1 MLRVVTY
8 DPITD
13 DDWSLN
19 WIGELDIE
27 NNIQFLMQAFK
38 IFKNRND
45 MFENSFKIQVQY
57 FTQKF
62 HPKILPQ
69 KFDPDILNLNFDELF
84 YYS

>member
-1 MLRVVTY
+1 M
-8 DPITD
+8 
-13 DDWSLN
+13 
-19 WIGELDIE
+19 
-27 NNIQFLMQAFK
+27 QFLMQAFK

-57 FTQKF
+57 FTRKF

-69 KFDPDILNLNFDELF
+69 KFDPDILNINFDELF